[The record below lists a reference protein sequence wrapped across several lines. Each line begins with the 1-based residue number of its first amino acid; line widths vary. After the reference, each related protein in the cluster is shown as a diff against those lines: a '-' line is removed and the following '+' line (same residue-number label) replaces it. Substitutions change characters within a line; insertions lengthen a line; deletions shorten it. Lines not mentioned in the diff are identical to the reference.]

1 MTTSDRKNRDV
12 QVLEGEIAARIS
24 ALPIQNTESVRS
36 IRREYSK
43 RLAKCAPEMVVDLAI
58 RLVDRSHLL
67 RFVGYELILH
77 HRQALQSLDAKI
89 LERLG
94 RGMDNWAAVDTFAC
108 YLSGPAWRERQ
119 IPDKLIH
126 AWGRSLD
133 RWWRRAALVST
144 VPLNNS
150 ARGGSGDVARTL
162 KICEKL
168 VKDHD
173 DMIVKAM
180 SWALRELVKRDATA
194 VREFVDAHRKVLAA
208 RVIREVNNKLLTG
221 LKNPKVSKV

>member
-12 QVLEGEIAARIS
+12 QALAREMAARIS

-36 IRREYSK
+36 VRREYST
-43 RLAKCAPEMVVDLAI
+43 RLAKCAPEMIVDLAL
-58 RLVDRSHLL
+58 RLIDRSHML

-77 HRQALQSLDAKI
+77 HRQALQSLNANT
-89 LERLG
+89 LEQLG

-119 IPDKLIH
+119 VPDKLIH
-126 AWGRSLD
+126 DWGRSPD

-180 SWALRELVKRDATA
+180 SWALRQLVKHDATA
-194 VREFVDAHRKVLAA
+194 VRAFVDDHKKRLAP
-208 RVIREVNNKLLTG
+208 RVIREVNNKLDTG
-221 LKNPKVSKV
+221 LKNPKSAK